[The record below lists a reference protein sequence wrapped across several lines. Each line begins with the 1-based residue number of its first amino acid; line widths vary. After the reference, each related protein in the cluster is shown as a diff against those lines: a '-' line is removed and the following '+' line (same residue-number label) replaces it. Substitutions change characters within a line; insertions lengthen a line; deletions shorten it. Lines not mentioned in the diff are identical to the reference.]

1 LKKLTLF
8 IVIIS
13 VSFLFILNPTITFAR
28 AGGSMGGS
36 STGSSSTSSNSSDSY
51 DNYRGYRGYGGYGRN
66 HFSLVDAALIGFS
79 GLSFFHFYRRNR
91 RENYK
96 IPETYD
102 ALTPELN
109 AHFEPFFYKVED
121 AWTKNDLETL
131 KTLMSPYY
139 YTKQKRIINGYIR
152 GHKIDHLDG
161 LVIIDLEQV
170 ITQSDEKVR
179 VIVTAQA
186 RDYFQYDNKPDSYNQ
201 QIQEDTNIERFKE
214 IWTLVWKDETKL
226 QLCNIKT
233 IG

>member
-1 LKKLTLF
+1 MKKLTL
-8 IVIIS
+8 IMAIMS
-13 VSFLFILNPTITFAR
+13 LSFLFIMAPTTTFAR

-36 STGSSSTSSNSSDSY
+36 STGSSSTSSNSSDNY
-51 DNYRGYRGYGGYGRN
+51 DNYRGYRGYGGFGRN
-66 HFSLVDAALIGFS
+66 RFSLVDAALIGFS

-109 AHFEPFFYKVED
+109 THFEPFFYKVED

-139 YTKQKRIINGYIR
+139 YAKQKRIINGYVR
-152 GHKIDHLDG
+152 GHKVDHLDG

-170 ITQSDEKVR
+170 VTSSDEKVQ

-186 RDYFQYDNKPDSYNQ
+186 RDYFQYDNKPESYNQ
-201 QIQEDTNIERFKE
+201 QIREDTNIERFKE
-214 IWTLVWKDETKL
+214 IWTLVWKDETNL